1 MNVHGREPGPPGWTH
16 GHAGGPGGLQGAS
29 QTEEHLVLEDVLPGL
44 REDRGHCSSWTR
56 AAHAEGVHTHP
67 RAREHVSAQAAL
79 PWEKWVPPVPAQ
91 GTAPPQKAPCPLKL
105 PQTGR
110 GGGPPAPRISTVPDP
125 WVPEPAP
132 TPGSQVGENTGW
144 TLGRG
149 CGVPLS
155 AINSLEFTLALYI
168 ITRLFTAF

>member
-1 MNVHGREPGPPGWTH
+1 MAENQAPPG
-16 GHAGGPGGLQGAS
+16 GPTDTQGA
-29 QTEEHLVLEDVLPGL
+29 LVACRELRKQRSTWYWKTCCQASVRTAVTALPGL
-44 REDRGHCSSWTR
+44 GQHMQRVFIPTHVPGNTCPPRQHSPGRSGCHQSLPKEQPPSESSLPPKATADRS
-56 AAHAEGVHTHP
+56 
-67 RAREHVSAQAAL
+67 
-79 PWEKWVPPVPAQ
+79 
-91 GTAPPQKAPCPLKL
+91 
-105 PQTGR
+105 